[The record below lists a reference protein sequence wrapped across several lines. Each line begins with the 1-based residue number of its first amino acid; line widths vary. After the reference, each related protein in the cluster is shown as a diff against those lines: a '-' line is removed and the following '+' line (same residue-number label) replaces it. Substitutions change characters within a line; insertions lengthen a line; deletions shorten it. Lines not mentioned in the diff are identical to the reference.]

1 MSYKTTIQKAIEW
14 GVTRGRVHQLLVA
27 GKIPGAMRVGRDW
40 LIPEDAPYPMLKRR
54 RRKPRVD
61 TDEAVFK
68 SLDEF
73 GYGLDM
79 VDDGI
84 QRTGEEP

>member
-1 MSYKTTIQKAIEW
+1 MMSYKTTIQKAIEW

-54 RRKPRVD
+54 LRKTKVD
-61 TDEAVFK
+61 TAEAVFK
-68 SLDEF
+68 SLDES
-73 GYGLDM
+73 GHDLDII
-79 VDDGI
+79 DDGI
-84 QRTGEEP
+84 QRTGG